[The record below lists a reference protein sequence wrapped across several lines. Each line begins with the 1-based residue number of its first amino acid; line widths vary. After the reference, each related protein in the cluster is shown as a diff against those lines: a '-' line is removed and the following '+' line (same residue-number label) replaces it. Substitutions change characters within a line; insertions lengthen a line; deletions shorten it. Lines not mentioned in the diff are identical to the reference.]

1 MCDIS
6 MESSNLHQQHNHHH
20 HLQDHQLIA
29 ESSSNNPPSLPSPCF
44 SVAENDHAWR
54 TPTFFLNNNGNIHAT
69 CGEDTPTSLNN
80 SLIQEVGFPW
90 PNNHITI
97 NQSTP
102 HQEHHHQHIADKI
115 KEEQSPSTSSDHH
128 DNPTFA
134 KFSDMLSSSTSSP
147 SEMLLLKN
155 TLSPTFKNHMLSNN
169 RNLHNQP
176 STFQPNIQQFQNTN
190 KSISTTFS
198 QIFPSVNISN
208 MNNNN
213 NNKNMSSPISSSSST
228 IDPQMANNA
237 QNGFDLFATARFLSG
252 ETLNNHSSSGNN
264 LLELFEGSPRFN
276 VDHDLQQSNDLK
288 LCNIPNNN
296 LSSFNNNNGVPADSK
311 NYIMEQQSTHQ
322 MPSKKPRFEPRAS
335 CPPFKVRKEKLGDR
349 IAALQQLV
357 APFGKTD
364 TASVLM
370 EAIGYIKF
378 LQNQVETLSVPYMKS
393 SSHNKSSNTTQRV
406 KDDEFCVSDESILTD
421 DLRSRGL
428 CLVPQS
434 CMSYINLASDA
445 TINGGIWPS
454 PNFNPAGF

>member
-1 MCDIS
+1 
-6 MESSNLHQQHNHHH
+6 
-20 HLQDHQLIA
+20 
-29 ESSSNNPPSLPSPCF
+29 
-44 SVAENDHAWR
+44 
-54 TPTFFLNNNGNIHAT
+54 
-69 CGEDTPTSLNN
+69 
-80 SLIQEVGFPW
+80 
-90 PNNHITI
+90 
-97 NQSTP
+97 
-102 HQEHHHQHIADKI
+102 
-115 KEEQSPSTSSDHH
+115 
-128 DNPTFA
+128 
-134 KFSDMLSSSTSSP
+134 
-147 SEMLLLKN
+147 
-155 TLSPTFKNHMLSNN
+155 
-169 RNLHNQP
+169 
-176 STFQPNIQQFQNTN
+176 
-190 KSISTTFS
+190 
-198 QIFPSVNISN
+198 
-208 MNNNN
+208 
-213 NNKNMSSPISSSSST
+213 MSSPISSSSST

-237 QNGFDLFATARFLSG
+237 QN
-252 ETLNNHSSSGNN
+252 
-264 LLELFEGSPRFN
+264 GSPRFN

-378 LQNQVETLSVPYMKS
+378 LQNQVE
-393 SSHNKSSNTTQRV
+393 V